1 MLDPK
6 TPVSGKFMEPLI
18 SILIGLLV
26 VVILLQVRAY
36 LKLKQKSKLI
46 LVQSREIK
54 RQIQEQEKRNKEVGG
69 LVHEKQQLIGLVSHD
84 LKGPFNRIFA
94 LIQLMEL
101 TNDNLT
107 EEQREYLGK
116 IHQIVADG
124 LSMIRNLL
132 DNRRLEEQGIDQTP
146 EQINLVL
153 ALGSLVKNYRALA
166 VKKKIQIHF
175 DPPTQAFVLADRMY
189 LNRIFENLISNAL
202 KFSPEGKNIYISI
215 EEKGDKYAIA
225 VRDEGPGISREDQKN
240 LYRKFQR
247 LSARPTGGESS
258 TGLGLSIVKTLIEKM
273 GGEIYCQS
281 EEGNGT
287 TFTVKLEKIT
297 GEPIK
302 KENQKVAVN

>member
-1 MLDPK
+1 
-6 TPVSGKFMEPLI
+6 METLI
-18 SILIGLLV
+18 SVLIGLLL
-26 VVILLQVRAY
+26 VVIVLQVRAY
-36 LKLKQKSKLI
+36 LKLKQKNKLI

-54 RQIQEQEKRNKEVGG
+54 RQIQEQEKRNKEVGD

-101 TNDNLT
+101 TNENLT

-132 DNRRLEEQGIDQTP
+132 DNRRLEDQGIDHSP
-146 EQINLVL
+146 ENLNLSYAV
-153 ALGSLVKNYRALA
+153 GSLVKNYRTLA

-175 DPPTQAFVLADRMY
+175 EPPAQAVVLADKMY

-202 KFSPEGKNIYISI
+202 KFSPEGKNIFVSI
-215 EEKGDKYAIA
+215 EEVGDKFL
-225 VRDEGPGISREDQKN
+225 VKVKDEGPGITKEDQKN

-258 TGLGLSIVKTLIEKM
+258 TGLGLSIVKALVEKM
-273 GGEIYCQS
+273 GSEIICES
-281 EEGNGT
+281 EEGVGT
-287 TFTVKLEKIT
+287 TFTVKLDKGT
-297 GEPIK
+297 GELLK
-302 KENQKVAVN
+302 KENQKIAIN

>member
-1 MLDPK
+1 MN
-6 TPVSGKFMEPLI
+6 METLI
-18 SILIGLLV
+18 SVLIGLLL
-26 VVILLQVRAY
+26 VVIVLQVRAY
-36 LKLKQKSKLI
+36 LKLKQKNKLI

-54 RQIQEQEKRNKEVGG
+54 RQIQEQEKRNKEVGD

-101 TNDNLT
+101 TNENLT

-132 DNRRLEEQGIDQTP
+132 DNRRLEDQGIDHTP
-146 EQINLVL
+146 ENLNLSHTV
-153 ALGSLVKNYRALA
+153 GSLVKNYRTLA

-175 DPPTQAFVLADRMY
+175 EPPAQAVVLADKMY

-202 KFSPEGKNIYISI
+202 KFSPEGKNIFVSI
-215 EEKGDKYAIA
+215 EEVGDKFL
-225 VRDEGPGISREDQKN
+225 VKVKDEGPGITKEDQKN

-247 LSARPTGGESS
+247 LSTRPTGGESS
-258 TGLGLSIVKTLIEKM
+258 TGLGLSIVKALVEKM
-273 GGEIYCQS
+273 GSEIICES
-281 EEGNGT
+281 EEGAGT
-287 TFTVKLEKIT
+287 TFTVKLDKGT
-297 GEPIK
+297 GELLK
-302 KENQKVAVN
+302 KENQKIAIN

>member
-1 MLDPK
+1 
-6 TPVSGKFMEPLI
+6 METLI
-18 SILIGLLV
+18 SILIGLLL
-26 VVILLQVRAY
+26 VVIGLQVRAY
-36 LKLKQKSKLI
+36 LKLKQKNKLI

-54 RQIQEQEKRNKEVGG
+54 RQIQEQEKRNKEVGD

-101 TNDNLT
+101 TNENLT

-132 DNRRLEEQGIDQTP
+132 DNRRLEDQGIDHTP
-146 EQINLVL
+146 ENLNLSYAV
-153 ALGSLVKNYRALA
+153 GSLVKNYRTLA

-175 DPPTQAFVLADRMY
+175 EPPAQAVVLADKMY

-202 KFSPEGKNIYISI
+202 KFSPEGKNIFVLI
-215 EEKGDKYAIA
+215 EEAGDKFL
-225 VRDEGPGISREDQKN
+225 VKVKDEGPGITKEDQKN

-247 LSARPTGGESS
+247 LSARPTGGEST
-258 TGLGLSIVKTLIEKM
+258 TGLGLSIVKALVEKM
-273 GGEIYCQS
+273 GSEIICES
-281 EEGNGT
+281 EEGMGT
-287 TFTVKLEKIT
+287 TFTVKLNKGT
-297 GEPIK
+297 GAPLK
-302 KENQKVAVN
+302 KENMKLEVN

>member
-1 MLDPK
+1 
-6 TPVSGKFMEPLI
+6 METLI
-18 SILIGLLV
+18 SILIGLLL
-26 VVILLQVRAY
+26 VVIGLQVRAY
-36 LKLKQKSKLI
+36 LKLKQKNKLI

-54 RQIQEQEKRNKEVGG
+54 RQIQEQEKRNKEVGD

-101 TNDNLT
+101 TNENLT

-132 DNRRLEEQGIDQTP
+132 DNRRLEDQGIDQTP
-146 EQINLVL
+146 EQINLAL
-153 ALGSLVKNYRALA
+153 ALGSLVKNYRTLA

-175 DPPTQAFVLADRMY
+175 EPPAQAFVLADRMY
-189 LNRIFENLISNAL
+189 LSRIFENLISNAL
-202 KFSPEGKNIYISI
+202 KFSPEGKNIYVLI
-215 EEKGDKYAIA
+215 EETGDKFAIK
-225 VRDEGPGISREDQKN
+225 VKDEGPGITKEDQKN

-258 TGLGLSIVKTLIEKM
+258 TGLGLSIVKTLVEKM
-273 GGEIYCQS
+273 GSEIYCES
-281 EEGNGT
+281 EEGIGT
-287 TFTVKLEKIT
+287 TFIVKLDKSA
-297 GEPIK
+297 GLPIK
-302 KENQKVAVN
+302 KENQKMVIS

>member
-6 TPVSGKFMEPLI
+6 TPVSGKCMEPLI

-101 TNDNLT
+101 TNENLT

-166 VKKKIQIHF
+166 VKKKIQIQF
-175 DPPTQAFVLADRMY
+175 DPPAQAFVLADKMY

-202 KFSPEGKNIYISI
+202 KFSPEGKNIYVSI
-215 EEKGDKYAIA
+215 EEKGDKYAIG

>member
-1 MLDPK
+1 
-6 TPVSGKFMEPLI
+6 MESLVL
-18 SILIGLLV
+18 ILIGLLLI
-26 VVILLQVRAY
+26 VIIFQVRAY
-36 LKLKQKSKLI
+36 LKLKQKNKLI

-54 RQIQEQEKRNKEVGG
+54 RQIQEQEKRNKEVGD

-101 TNDNLT
+101 TSENLT
-107 EEQREYLGK
+107 EEQHEYLGK

-132 DNRRLEEQGIDQTP
+132 DNRRLEDQGIDQTP
-146 EQINLVL
+146 ENLNLTLVL
-153 ALGSLVKNYRALA
+153 GSMIKNYRNLA

-175 DPPTQAFVLADRMY
+175 DPPGQIQVRADKLY

-202 KFSPEGKNIYISI
+202 KFSPEGKNIYVSVT
-215 EEKGDKYAIA
+215 EGDNILVKIK
-225 VRDEGPGISREDQKN
+225 DEGPGISKEDQKN

-258 TGLGLSIVKTLIEKM
+258 TGLGLSIVKTLVEKM
-273 GGEIYCQS
+273 GSEIFCES
-281 EEGNGT
+281 EEGSGT
-287 TFTVKLEKIT
+287 TFTVKLNSIR
-297 GEPIK
+297 
-302 KENQKVAVN
+302 

>member
-1 MLDPK
+1 
-6 TPVSGKFMEPLI
+6 METLI
-18 SILIGLLV
+18 SILIGLLL
-26 VVILLQVRAY
+26 VVIVLQVRAY
-36 LKLKQKSKLI
+36 LKLKQKNKLI

-54 RQIQEQEKRNKEVGG
+54 RQIQEQEKRNKEVGD

-101 TNDNLT
+101 TNENLT

-132 DNRRLEEQGIDQTP
+132 DNRRLEDQGIDHSP
-146 EQINLVL
+146 ENLNLSYAV
-153 ALGSLVKNYRALA
+153 GSLVKNYRTLA

-175 DPPTQAFVLADRMY
+175 EPPAQSMVLADKMY

-202 KFSPEGKNIYISI
+202 KFSPEGKNIYVSI
-215 EEKGDKYAIA
+215 EEAEDKFL
-225 VRDEGPGISREDQKN
+225 VKVKDEGPGITKEDQKN

-258 TGLGLSIVKTLIEKM
+258 TGLGLSIVKALVEKM
-273 GGEIYCQS
+273 GSEIICES
-281 EEGNGT
+281 EEGIGT
-287 TFTVKLEKIT
+287 IFTVKLDKGT
-297 GEPIK
+297 GASLK
-302 KENQKVAVN
+302 KENQKLEVN

>member
-1 MLDPK
+1 
-6 TPVSGKFMEPLI
+6 METLI
-18 SILIGLLV
+18 SILIGLLL
-26 VVILLQVRAY
+26 VVIGLQVRAY
-36 LKLKQKSKLI
+36 LKLKQKNKLI

-54 RQIQEQEKRNKEVGG
+54 RQIQEQEKRNKEVGD

-101 TNDNLT
+101 TNENLT

-132 DNRRLEEQGIDQTP
+132 DNRRLEDQGIDHTP
-146 EQINLVL
+146 ENLNLSYAV
-153 ALGSLVKNYRALA
+153 GSLVKNYRTLA

-175 DPPTQAFVLADRMY
+175 EPPAQAVVLADKMY

-202 KFSPEGKNIYISI
+202 KFSPEGKNIFVLI
-215 EEKGDKYAIA
+215 EEAGDKFL
-225 VRDEGPGISREDQKN
+225 VKVKDEGPGITKEDQKN

-247 LSARPTGGESS
+247 LSARPTGGEST
-258 TGLGLSIVKTLIEKM
+258 TGLGLSIVKALVEKM
-273 GGEIYCQS
+273 GSEIICES
-281 EEGNGT
+281 EEGMGT
-287 TFTVKLEKIT
+287 TFIVKLNKGT
-297 GEPIK
+297 GAPLK
-302 KENQKVAVN
+302 KENMKLEVN

>member
-1 MLDPK
+1 
-6 TPVSGKFMEPLI
+6 METLI
-18 SILIGLLV
+18 SILIGLLL
-26 VVILLQVRAY
+26 VVIVLQVRAY
-36 LKLKQKSKLI
+36 LKLKQKNKLI

-54 RQIQEQEKRNKEVGG
+54 RQIQEQEKRNKEVGD

-101 TNDNLT
+101 TNENLT

-132 DNRRLEEQGIDQTP
+132 DNRRLEDQGIDHSPENLNLSQT
-146 EQINLVL
+146 V
-153 ALGSLVKNYRALA
+153 GSLVKNYRTLA

-175 DPPTQAFVLADRMY
+175 EPPAQAVVLADKMY

-202 KFSPEGKNIYISI
+202 KFSPEGKNIFVLI
-215 EEKGDKYAIA
+215 EEVGDKFL
-225 VRDEGPGISREDQKN
+225 VKVKDEGPGITKEDQKN

-258 TGLGLSIVKTLIEKM
+258 TGLGLSIVKALVEKM
-273 GGEIYCQS
+273 GSEIVCES
-281 EEGNGT
+281 EEGAGT
-287 TFTVKLEKIT
+287 TFTVKLDKGT
-297 GEPIK
+297 GELFK
-302 KENQKVAVN
+302 KENQKIAIN